1 MEKQF
6 PYQDFLNVIFSYFI
20 NWDKYNYKE
29 NDSSADSVA
38 DLSGVMDNE
47 SNEGGGVEYI
57 NKGNNDNIKEEEI
70 GESGDDS
77 EDSSEDSSED
87 GEAVLAQLE
96 TGKSFGLNTN
106 TSTTDSTD
114 IAREETDPNDNSTN
128 SSRNITNDP
137 YRHELEDD
145 MAILDLDIN
154 VQPSGDE
161 SHPISAGNKEND
173 EVE

>member
-47 SNEGGGVEYI
+47 SNKGGGVEDI
-57 NKGNNDNIKEEEI
+57 NKGNNDNIKEEKI
-70 GESGDDS
+70 GESDDNN
-77 EDSSEDSSED
+77 EDSSED